1 MQRRL
6 QLWWEKLSQ
15 SGIVGQ
21 SRGAG
26 GVGGAGGYH
35 HRQAKTEPHVLQFAS
50 GLPPARMPPAHS
62 GAEVFG
68 NIKRENQF
76 PQTDGADV
84 GDTSGAGAAASRR
97 DRRPRRGDYVELEVS
112 MGGGGPSEAKFLNL
126 DQLDGAGAG
135 PRKRGRDEGE
145 TLRKNAKSLLHP
157 RPYTVLP
164 SCRGCLPD
172 ACVV

>member
-1 MQRRL
+1 M
-6 QLWWEKLSQ
+6 
-15 SGIVGQ
+15 GQ